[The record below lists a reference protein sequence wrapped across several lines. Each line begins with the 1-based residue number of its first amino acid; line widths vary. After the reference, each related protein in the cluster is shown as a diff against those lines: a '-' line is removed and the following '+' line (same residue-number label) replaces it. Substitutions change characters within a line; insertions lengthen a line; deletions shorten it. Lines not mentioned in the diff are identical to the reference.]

1 MFENTPSE
9 IYRFRDLILE
19 REGYEDYPE
28 FLESSYWKGIKE
40 KTKLSKY
47 KGKYNQCKN
56 CNTTEN
62 IQLHHEDYKWLLH
75 KRELSNIIPLCKFCH
90 EKLHFVAHHLDI
102 SFKEAKK
109 IIMLGVLNMNRLEDV
124 LLLKRN
130 SYSINYDNINNSNEL
145 IQKLKNNKIVK
156 TKSVSASITGVK
168 QLISQNMLVKKW
180 NEFSEEKKIEGRIG
194 LYTTLTSCKPILENN
209 NTVVFKTGNQIQIY
223 ELENIK
229 NSLHIFLQNEFG
241 DNISLEFKTDN
252 KEKTINQLSYKE
264 KFFQVAEEHPE
275 IHDFKDKKIVE
286 YEKTNNGDTEKAVL
300 ELIKDFKKTL

>member
-1 MFENTPSE
+1 MFENTPDE

-19 REGYEDYPE
+19 REGYRSYEE
-28 FLESSYWKGIKE
+28 FLKSSYWLGIKE
-40 KTKLSKY
+40 KTKLIKY
-47 KGKYNQCKN
+47 KGKYDKCKN

-75 KRELSNIIPLCKFCH
+75 KRELLNIIPLCKVCH
-90 EKLHFVAHHLDI
+90 KKLHFVAHHLNI
-102 SFKEAKK
+102 SFKKAKK
-109 IIMLGVLNMNRLEDV
+109 IIMLGVLNMDRLEDV
-124 LLLKRN
+124 LLLKKN
-130 SYSINYDNINNSNEL
+130 GMSINYQI
-145 IQKLKNNKIVK
+145 KNNKII
-156 TKSVSASITGVK
+156 SGIM
-168 QLISQNMLVKKW
+168 SQNMLEKKW
-180 NEFSEEKKIEGRIG
+180 IEFAELRKTEGKLG

-209 NTVVFKTGNQIQIY
+209 KTILFKTENQIQIY

-252 KEKTINQLSYKE
+252 KEKTINQLSYRQ

-275 IHDFKDKKIVE
+275 IHAFKEQKMKEYKKTHNE
-286 YEKTNNGDTEKAVL
+286 DMEKAIS